1 MKSYMLFINLVQV
14 GAAVGAMCASSKLVQ
29 CASLK
34 SNMGHLEPSAA
45 AAGLISLVLV
55 PLSAY
60 MIAGNAQLHRSV
72 RILLTCIG
80 TSYQT

>member
-1 MKSYMLFINLVQV
+1 MKSCMLLINLVQV
-14 GAAVGAMCASSKLVQ
+14 GAAVGALCVKSNLIQ
-29 CASLK
+29 CTSLK

-60 MIAGNAQLHRSV
+60 MIAANAQLNRLVMVPYGIHR
-72 RILLTCIG
+72 
-80 TSYQT
+80 Y